1 MLHVWT
7 KGLRSYFSGYCGKN
21 CQFSSQC
28 MWIRGILW
36 KVVSRIP
43 PRDSTVEKRQIYRIF
58 ARIRQVESLRQ
69 LSCKLFMSFRW
80 DYWDFVRLRRSR
92 SLNFF
97 STHLGMIGKR
107 FHSIIKSC
115 TKISEA
121 FGVQLFCRSYLFERF
136 IFATKFI
143 LQTLLFR
150 RKLDWLR
157 RRECILEQIGDFYKA
172 LYIGCYFS
180 LQYRYPTLHMLFSR
194 LYSWGK

>member
-1 MLHVWT
+1 MVWHRT
-7 KGLRSYFSGYCGKN
+7 FQDTVGKTVSFRQNICEFVGYCE
-21 CQFSSQC
+21 
-28 MWIRGILW
+28 

-43 PRDSTVEKRQIYRIF
+43 KRDSTVQKRQIYRIF
-58 ARIRQVESLRQ
+58 ARIRQLESLRQ

-121 FGVQLFCRSYLFERF
+121 FGVQLFCHSYLFERF
-136 IFATKFI
+136 IFATKFV

-157 RRECILEQIGDFYKA
+157 RRGCILEQIGDFYKA

-180 LQYRYPTLHMLFSR
+180 LRYRYPTLHMLFSR

>member
-1 MLHVWT
+1 MVWHRT
-7 KGLRSYFSGYCGKN
+7 FQDTVGQTDSFRQNICEFVGYCD
-21 CQFSSQC
+21 
-28 MWIRGILW
+28 
-36 KVVSRIP
+36 KVVARIP
-43 PRDSTVEKRQIYRIF
+43 TRDLTVEKRQIYRIF
-58 ARIRQVESLRQ
+58 ARIRQLGSQRQ
-69 LSCKLFMSFRW
+69 RSCKLFMGFRW

-136 IFATKFI
+136 IFATKFV